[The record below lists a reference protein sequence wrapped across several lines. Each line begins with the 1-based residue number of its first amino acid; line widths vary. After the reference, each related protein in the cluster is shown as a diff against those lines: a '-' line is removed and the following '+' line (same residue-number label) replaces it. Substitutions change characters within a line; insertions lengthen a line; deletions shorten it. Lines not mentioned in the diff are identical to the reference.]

1 MVLDCLPEPH
11 LMLAVL
17 GLVGIVHEIFVGKDR
32 GLVVDGLL
40 VKRRVD
46 VVLVD
51 RTMFGVGV
59 ERHGG

>member
-1 MVLDCLPEPH
+1 MVLDCLPETH

-32 GLVVDGLL
+32 GLVVGGLL
-40 VKRRVD
+40 IKRGVD
-46 VVLVD
+46 IVLMD
-51 RTMFGVGV
+51 RIMLGVGV